1 LIDIATPWLPLGT
14 DHQGPEQRRRAG
26 HRQAAGFFAG
36 YALFGPKGHAF
47 PALSHPRYE
56 EISADRRGRLEPS
69 AAAARDVFEKAY
81 DIAMQIATSPTAKTL
96 QRIAEA
102 LDAEV
107 RLVAR
112 TA

>member
-1 LIDIATPWLPLGT
+1 MA
-14 DHQGPEQRRRAG
+14 
-26 HRQAAGFFAG
+26 
-36 YALFGPKGHAF
+36 K
-47 PALSHPRYE
+47 SYE
-56 EISADRRGRLEPS
+56 EISADRRARLDPS

-81 DIAMQIATSPTAKTL
+81 DIAMQIVALREKAGLTQVELAERTGISQADISRIERGATSPTAKTL

-107 RLVAR
+107 RLVAK

>member
-1 LIDIATPWLPLGT
+1 MA
-14 DHQGPEQRRRAG
+14 
-26 HRQAAGFFAG
+26 
-36 YALFGPKGHAF
+36 K
-47 PALSHPRYE
+47 SHE
-56 EISADRRGRLEPS
+56 EISADRRARLDPS

-81 DIAMQIATSPTAKTL
+81 DIAMQIVALREQAGLTQVELAERTGISQADISRIERGATSPTAKTL

-107 RLVAR
+107 RLVAK